1 MPDQAATVLFVD
13 DEERILR
20 SLRMLF
26 RGRCEVLTTTSGHEA
41 LKILRERFV
50 HVVVSDQRMPLMLGV
65 DLLRQAREI
74 SPVTMRVLLTGYSD
88 MQAIVASVNE
98 SEIFRFIEKP
108 WQSAHLIETVEQAVR
123 IATQEQTA
131 HNAAP
136 ISLAAKAG
144 AMNVDGSTRSET
156 QKLLVIDE
164 DAATFRLVR
173 ELVPEQHDVAFAT
186 TIEAAL
192 AVLAEE
198 RIGVVVAG
206 LNERQDDIPGV
217 LKTLKRYSPAT
228 FTIAISG
235 TGGAGGLI
243 ELINQGQIYRFLP
256 KPVSRELLRRS
267 LASAMERCQ
276 QVRSAPLL
284 ARRHAVEE
292 PRFSA
297 TSLSAKLMSYWR
309 RIRDNNRPQHGN

>member
-1 MPDQAATVLFVD
+1 MSDAPATVLFVD

-26 RGRCEVLTTTSGHEA
+26 RGRCEVLTTTSGHDA

-65 DLLRQAREI
+65 DLLRQAREV
-74 SPVTMRVLLTGYSD
+74 SPVTMRMLLTGYSD

-108 WQSAHLIETVEQAVR
+108 WQSAYLIEAVEQAVR
-123 IATQEQTA
+123 IATNERAAQLAAQTA
-131 HNAAP
+131 IMLRTVEGTTKPAA
-136 ISLAAKAG
+136 
-144 AMNVDGSTRSET
+144 R
-156 QKLLVIDE
+156 KLLVIDE

-173 ELVPEQHDVAFAT
+173 ELVPEQHDVQFAT
-186 TIEAAL
+186 TVEAAL
-192 AVLAEE
+192 SVLAEQQ
-198 RIGVVVAG
+198 IAVVVAG
-206 LNERQDDIPGV
+206 LAERQDDIPGV

-235 TGGAGGLI
+235 PSGSSGLI

-267 LASAMERCQ
+267 LASALERYLL
-276 QVRSAPLL
+276 VRNTPLL

-292 PRFSA
+292 PQFSPA
-297 TSLSAKLMSYWR
+297 SLSAKLMSYWR
-309 RIRDNNRPQHGN
+309 RIRENNRPRQGH